1 MTTGVKLSLRARVAS
16 AFAALGCV
24 VSICLALIAVHFSDA
39 YVNRV
44 VTEMLRVEGEFLRDR
59 YAEDG
64 LPPHPH
70 TLHFY
75 TFLRALDAP
84 SSAASA
90 TGAGVGSSGD
100 APPSEMEKLLPGG
113 PYEIESDGPERYVS
127 VYDVAGQRL
136 YVVLEMGLEG
146 ARERRLMRDLV
157 ALVVFGTALS
167 AWLGWFWGGRAIDP
181 VRRLAHRVDVLEPSR
196 GGVVELAPDFA
207 NDEVGTLAQ
216 AFDRYQQKLYEYV
229 RRERTFT
236 ADASHELRT
245 PLAVI
250 RGAIEVLM
258 DAGNCDAATATR
270 LKRIQRGAD
279 ELRDL
284 LDALLVLARSDEANA
299 NEGRTPDLDALV
311 GGLLSERAD
320 ALREKH
326 LLLEREGAPA
336 VAIAA
341 PQKVLRVIIGNL
353 LRAVTQF
360 ADGGILRVKVAPDAF
375 SVAHESAVPAADSNR
390 PARAAL
396 DTREYALGLGMISR
410 VCERWGWALDE
421 SVDANGGH
429 AFVLRF
435 S

>member
-1 MTTGVKLSLRARVAS
+1 MQTNPQKTMPTRIKLSLRARVAF
-16 AFAALGCV
+16 AFAALGCI
-24 VSICLALIAVHFSDA
+24 VSTCLALIAVHFSDA

-44 VTEMLRVEGEFLRDR
+44 VIEMLRVEGEYLRDR

-64 LPPHPH
+64 RPPRPR

-75 TFLRALDAP
+75 TFLG
-84 SSAASA
+84 
-90 TGAGVGSSGD
+90 GAGLNG
-100 APPSEMEKLLPGG
+100 AENRNPPPPELEKLAPGG

-127 VYDVAGQRL
+127 VYDVDGALL
-136 YVVLEMGLEG
+136 YVVLDMGLEG
-146 ARERRLMRDLV
+146 VRERRLTRDLI

-167 AWLGWFWGGRAIDP
+167 AWLGWLWAGRAIEP
-181 VRRLAHRVDVLEPSR
+181 VRRLAQQVDVLQPSR
-196 GGVVELAPDFA
+196 RGAVKLAPDFA
-207 NDEVGTLAQ
+207 SDEVGTLAQ
-216 AFDRYQQKLYEYV
+216 AFDRYQEKLYEYV

-236 ADASHELRT
+236 GDASHELRT

-258 DAGNCDAATATR
+258 DAGNCDPATSMR
-270 LKRIQRGAD
+270 LKRMQRGAD

-284 LDALLVLARSDEANA
+284 LDALLVLARSDETEAND
-299 NEGRTPDLDALV
+299 GRTPDLDALV
-311 GGLLSERAD
+311 GSLLQERAD

-326 LLLEREGAPA
+326 MDLRRESTPA

-353 LRAVTQF
+353 LRATTQF
-360 ADGGILRVKVAPDAF
+360 ADGGTLCVKVAADAF
-375 SVAHESAVPAADSNR
+375 SIGHESNATANSNHATLAK
-390 PARAAL
+390 PSL
-396 DTREYALGLGMISR
+396 DVREHALGLGMIRR
-410 VCERWGWALDE
+410 VCERWGWVLDE

>member
-1 MTTGVKLSLRARVAS
+1 MTTGVKLSLRVRVAS
-16 AFAALGCV
+16 AFAALGCIV
-24 VSICLALIAVHFSDA
+24 TICVALIAVHFSDA

-44 VTEMLRVEGEFLRDR
+44 VTEMLRVEGEYLRDR
-59 YAEDG
+59 YVEEG
-64 LPPHPH
+64 HQPQPHS
-70 TLHFY
+70 LHFY
-75 TFLRALDAP
+75 TFL
-84 SSAASA
+84 SAAAANTAESGSA
-90 TGAGVGSSGD
+90 DSTDASRR
-100 APPSEMEKLLPGG
+100 APPPELAKLAPGG
-113 PYEIESDGPERYVS
+113 PYEIESEPERYVS
-127 VYDVAGQRL
+127 VYDIAGQRL
-136 YVVLEMGLEG
+136 YVVLEMGLES
-146 ARERRLMRDLV
+146 ARERRLTRDLI

-167 AWLGWFWGGRAIDP
+167 AWLGWFWAGRAIEP
-181 VRRLAHRVDVLEPSR
+181 VRRLAQRVDVLEPSR
-196 GGVVELAPDFA
+196 RGAVELAPDFA

-216 AFDRYQQKLYEYV
+216 AFDRYQQKLYGYV
-229 RRERTFT
+229 RRERAFT

-270 LKRIQRGAD
+270 LKRMQRGAD

-284 LDALLVLARSDEANA
+284 LDALLVLARSDEAEA
-299 NEGRTPDLDALV
+299 NDGRTPDLDALV

-320 ALREKH
+320 ALREKR
-326 LLLEREGAPA
+326 LQLEREGTPA

-353 LRAVTQF
+353 LRAATQF

-375 SVAHESAVPAADSNR
+375 SVVHESPAGADSLR

-396 DTREYALGLGMISR
+396 DTREYALGLGMITR

-421 SVDANGGH
+421 SIDANGGH